1 MNQILI
7 SRISF
12 TDMYKII
19 GDIEG
24 DASFQGGRRSISPIP
39 RGRSTVYDNP
49 PEREPIRGKRYLLLF
64 YLSLLDNVC
73 TFTFCYLGKHL
84 NQEFLILMNKLGEEL
99 VIILTLNNQHQDHQP
114 LNQVWEGISPLKC
127 SILMLIHNK
136 CHIKACHKVKK
147 IT

>member
-7 SRISF
+7 SRIFF

-64 YLSLLDNVC
+64 YLSLLDNVRSWVH
-73 TFTFCYLGKHL
+73 YP
-84 NQEFLILMNKLGEEL
+84 NEI
-99 VIILTLNNQHQDHQP
+99 VIFFFFVI
-114 LNQVWEGISPLKC
+114 
-127 SILMLIHNK
+127 
-136 CHIKACHKVKK
+136 
-147 IT
+147 